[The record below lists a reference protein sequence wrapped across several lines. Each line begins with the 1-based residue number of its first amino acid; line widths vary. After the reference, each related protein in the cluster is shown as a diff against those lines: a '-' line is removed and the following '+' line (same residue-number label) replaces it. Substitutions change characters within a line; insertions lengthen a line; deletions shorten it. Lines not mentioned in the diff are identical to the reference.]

1 MDDPY
6 LTSCVNACL
15 NYLGENILMRILF
28 CLRLFF
34 IYLFIIFNNFPFD
47 NSQDVSFPLI
57 RYDILFC

>member
-15 NYLGENILMRILF
+15 NYLRENILMRILF